1 MNEQIIGDA
10 LQVIEVVAPARKTAS
25 ENGSAIDLRDYVG
38 DVKVILSTSAG
49 GGTTPTLDVKL
60 QESDAT
66 GSGFTDI
73 SGAEFTQV
81 TDAADSTEAIVI
93 SADSNKRYMRAVL
106 TIDGTSPTFDM
117 ALVAVGLKQVRS

>member
-73 SGAEFTQV
+73 SGAAFTQV

-93 SADSNKRYMRAVL
+93 SADSNKRYLRAVV

>member
-10 LQVIEVVAPARKTAS
+10 L
-25 ENGSAIDLRDYVG
+25 
-38 DVKVILSTSAG
+38 
-49 GGTTPTLDVKL
+49 
-60 QESDAT
+60 
-66 GSGFTDI
+66 
-73 SGAEFTQV
+73 QV

-93 SADSNKRYMRAVL
+93 SADSSKRYLRAVL